1 MSRTFHAIQSII
13 SLGLPWWLSGK
24 EATCSE
30 GDADEGSISG
40 SGRSL
45 GEGNGNPFQYSCL
58 EKPVEGGAWWAT
70 VHGIAE
76 SDMTERQTTTTN
88 KLKVRM

>member
-45 GEGNGNPFQYSCL
+45 GRGHGNPLQCYCL
-58 EKPVEGGAWWAT
+58 ENSMDSRAWWVTAHRVAKSWT
-70 VHGIAE
+70 
-76 SDMTERQTTTTN
+76 Q
-88 KLKVRM
+88 LK

>member
-1 MSRTFHAIQSII
+1 MYYSNTDKRVFPGGSVVKNPPTNARD
-13 SLGLPWWLSGK
+13 P
-24 EATCSE
+24 
-30 GDADEGSISG
+30 GSISG